1 MAEENGIASGFIGM
15 FNAFVDPQGLAKRV
29 PAKWFWVGPVI
40 TVTIIFVVVGY
51 LMAPFTS
58 QMIDVQMAQR
68 NMPPEQLEKAKSVAH
83 IIGKVTMFAIPVFM
97 FLFLMLGALLVNVTA
112 SMVGLR
118 TKFRDIFSIM
128 AACSLISSLQ
138 YVATYVVLRSKGDEI
153 TNQEQMTPPF
163 GLDIF
168 INAHGPLFAILNF
181 FSIFEIWYLT
191 IFGLTLAYLTG
202 STKGKAFIAI
212 TPAWLLPL
220 LFKIIGS
227 LFQPK
232 AG

>member
-15 FNAFVDPQGLAKRV
+15 FDAFVDPKGLAKRV
-29 PAKWFWVGPVI
+29 PAKLFWVGPVI

-51 LMAPFTS
+51 LIAPFTS
-58 QMIDVQMAQR
+58 QLIDVQMAQR
-68 NMPPEQLEKAKSVAH
+68 NMPPEQLERAKGMAH
-83 IIGKVTMFAIPVFM
+83 TIGKVSMYAIPVFM
-97 FLFLMLGALLVNVTA
+97 ILFLMLESLLVNVTA

-138 YVATYVVLRSKGDEI
+138 YVATYVVLRMKGDEI
-153 TNQEQMTPPF
+153 TSQEQMTPPF

-168 INAHGPLFAILNF
+168 VNAHGPLYAILNF
-181 FSIFEIWYLT
+181 FSIFEIWYLV

-202 STKGKAFIAI
+202 SSKGKAFMAI

-227 LFQPK
+227 LFTPK
-232 AG
+232 A

>member
-15 FNAFVDPQGLAKRV
+15 FNAFVDPEGLAKRV
-29 PAKWFWVGPVI
+29 PAKWFWVGPIV
-40 TVTIIFVVVGY
+40 TVTLIFIVFGY
-51 LMAPFTS
+51 LMQPFTM
-58 QMIDVQMAQR
+58 QLIDAQMAQR
-68 NMPPEQLEKAKSVAH
+68 NIPADQLERAKSTAH
-83 IIGKVTMFAIPVFM
+83 TIGGVIGFAIPVFAL
-97 FLFLMLGALLVNVTA
+97 LFTMLLALLVNVTG

-138 YVATYVVLRSKGDEI
+138 YVATYVVLRSKGDDI
-153 TNQEQMTPPF
+153 ISQEQMTPPF

-168 INAHGPLFAILNF
+168 VNAHGALLAILNF
-181 FSIFEIWYLT
+181 FSIFQIWYLV

-202 STKGKAFIAI
+202 SSKGKAFAAI

-227 LFQPK
+227 FFQPK
-232 AG
+232 S